1 MSLARKHRDS
11 FSALITQAAA
21 PSEASGL
28 ATDTT
33 APASA
38 SAAPSL
44 ARAHRDRALA
54 EASAVEQVAVAS
66 VAETGTEAERAA
78 AQMNLRLQADLRRL
92 RDIKSIEK
100 KIETKRELLPHYAAW
115 VDGLVAAGV
124 AAEEDVLPTIMI
136 WRIDTEDFAGAM
148 VLAEHVLEHAL
159 PLPARYERSA
169 PDLIVEEIASGALKI
184 QQANTAFEFEI
195 LAHLDMLTADLDM
208 HDEIRAKLKKAI
220 GVEQMRGALNADGDA
235 IVNTPLARL
244 ALETLGRAR
253 SLNQRVG
260 VSDRI
265 KKLTKLLPPP
275 ESQAPAS
282 A

>member
-11 FSALITQAAA
+11 FSAITQAAA

-38 SAAPSL
+38 GAALSL

-54 EASAVEQVAVAS
+54 EASAIEQHAVAP
-66 VAETGTEAERAA
+66 AIETGTDAERAA
-78 AQMNLRLQADLRRL
+78 AQMNMLLQVDLRRL

-100 KIETKRELLPHYAAW
+100 KIETKHELLPRYAAW
-115 VDGLVAAGV
+115 VEGLVAADV
-124 AAEEDVLPTIMI
+124 AVEEDVLPTIMI
-136 WRIDTEDFAGAM
+136 WRIDTGDFAGAM
-148 VLAEHVLEHAL
+148 VLVEHVLAHNL

-169 PDLIVEEIASGALKI
+169 PDLIVEEIATAALKA
-184 QQANTAFEFEI
+184 QQANGVFDFEI
-195 LAHLDMLTADLDM
+195 LAHIDMLTAERDM
-208 HDEIRAKLKKAI
+208 HDQIRAKLKKAI
-220 GVEQMRGALNADGDA
+220 AVEQMRGALNDTGDA
-235 IVNTPLARL
+235 IANAPLARL

-253 SLNQRVG
+253 ALDQRVG
-260 VSDRI
+260 VTDRI

-275 ESQAPAS
+275 EAPAP
-282 A
+282 ADA

>member
-11 FSALITQAAA
+11 FSARTTQADA

-33 APASA
+33 APVSA

-136 WRIDTEDFAGAM
+136 WRIDTGDFPGAM
-148 VLAEHVLEHAL
+148 ALVEHVLAHGL

-169 PDLIVEEIASGALKI
+169 PDLIVEEIADAALRL
-184 QQANTAFEFEI
+184 QAGESFSLPI
-195 LAHLDMLTADLDM
+195 LQRVAELTDEADM
-208 HDEIRAKLKKAI
+208 HDQIRAKLFKAI
-220 GVEQMRGALNADGDA
+220 GIEQMRAAEDETA
-235 IVNTPLARL
+235 EPLPRSAVAAL
-244 ALETLGRAR
+244 ALATLQRAHK
-253 SLNQRVG
+253 LNDRVG
-260 VSDRI
+260 VKDRI
-265 KKLTKLLPPP
+265 KKLEKLLTPK
-275 ESQAPAS
+275 SDQAPAG